1 MRIEAFQR
9 AGRNAT
15 AWGGNRQA
23 MNLSDWIERRAG
35 TAPHKVAVRFAGAEV
50 GYAAL
55 ARRIGAAAR
64 VLEREL
70 SVRRGDRVAHLGY
83 NSLEMLVLLFAC
95 ARTGAIF
102 TPLNWRLA
110 PPEHAFILE
119 DSGASLLIAEP
130 AFAGHVAAIGEAATG
145 ITRVSLGAAPDG
157 WLSWPALVAA
167 RDGDHAANASGDD
180 PLLLVYTSGT
190 TGRPKGALLTQDALY
205 WNALNSTAMH
215 ELSEA
220 DHVLTTI
227 PMFHVGGINIQTLP
241 VLHAG
246 GTVTLHPR
254 FEADAVL
261 EAIERDR
268 PSLTVLVPPMMAAL
282 LDHPRWETADL
293 SSLRVVTTGS
303 SIVPLPLIRGFHARG
318 LPVIQVYGTTE
329 TAPIATCLSRADAK
343 RKIGSAGRPAMHC
356 EVRLVD
362 DAGGEVAPGQPGE
375 ILIRGPNVMREYWG
389 DKAATAAALRDGWF
403 HSGDIGHLDADG
415 YLYVDER
422 KGDMIISGGEN
433 IYPAELEAV
442 LAECPRIAEC
452 AVVARPDARWGE
464 VPVAVVAPR
473 DGAAI
478 DAAAVLGLFEGR
490 IARFKHPRD
499 VLFLDTLPRNAMGKV
514 QKFRLREMLGR
525 D

>member
-1 MRIEAFQR
+1 
-9 AGRNAT
+9 
-15 AWGGNRQA
+15 
-23 MNLSDWIERRAG
+23 MNLSDWIERWAD
-35 TAPHKVAVRFAGAEV
+35 TAPDRVAVRFAGEEI

-55 ARRIGAAAR
+55 ARRISAAAR
-64 VLEREL
+64 VLDGEL
-70 SVRRGDRVAHLGY
+70 HVRRGDRVAHLGY
-83 NSLEMLVLLFAC
+83 NSLEMLVLIFAC

-110 PPEHAFILE
+110 PPEHAFIVE
-119 DSGASLLIAEP
+119 DSGAGLLIAEP
-130 AFAGHVAAIGEAATG
+130 EFAGHVAAIGEAAAR
-145 ITRVSLGAAPDG
+145 ITCVSLGAASGD

-167 RDGDHAANASGDD
+167 QDSDHEANASGDD

-190 TGRPKGALLTQDALY
+190 TGRPKGVVLTQDALY

-215 ELSEA
+215 ELTEA
-220 DHVLTTI
+220 DHVLTAI

-254 FEADAVL
+254 FDADAVL

-268 PSLTVLVPPMMAAL
+268 PSLCVLVPPMMAAL

-318 LPVIQVYGTTE
+318 LPVIQVYGSTE
-329 TAPIATCLSRADAK
+329 TAPIATCLSRADAEA
-343 RKIGSAGRPAMHC
+343 KIGSGGKAAMHC
-356 EVRLVD
+356 DMRLVD
-362 DAGGEVAPGQPGE
+362 DAGAEVAPGQPGE
-375 ILIRGPNVMREYWG
+375 ILIRGANVMREYWG
-389 DKAATAAALRDGWF
+389 NRAATAEALRDGWF

-415 YLYVDER
+415 YLYIDER

-442 LAECPRIAEC
+442 LAECPEVAEC
-452 AVVARPDARWGE
+452 AVVARPDERWGE

-478 DAAAVLGLFEGR
+478 DKQAVLGLFKGR
-490 IARFKHPRD
+490 IARFKHPKD
-499 VLFLDTLPRNAMGKV
+499 VLFLDALPRNAMGKV
-514 QKFRLREMLGR
+514 QKFRLREILCGA
-525 D
+525 